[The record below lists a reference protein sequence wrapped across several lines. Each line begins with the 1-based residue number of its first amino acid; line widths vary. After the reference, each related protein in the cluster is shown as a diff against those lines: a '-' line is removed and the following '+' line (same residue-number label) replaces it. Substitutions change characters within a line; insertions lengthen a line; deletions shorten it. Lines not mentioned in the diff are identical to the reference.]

1 MITIIVIITI
11 IIITKL
17 IIIME
22 IIIIINGQFDNA
34 CGLIWSNTSELI
46 LSNVWGL
53 IWVTPVDQNSKL
65 ILSDVCRSNFK

>member
-1 MITIIVIITI
+1 MVI
-11 IIITKL
+11 
-17 IIIME
+17 

-53 IWVTPVDQNSKL
+53 IWVTPMDQNSKL